1 MTGITIFTAGR
12 EDAFEDYRR
21 SVKQGHSL
29 DELSPYLTED
39 ELASLRDTYEDD
51 TAHLWGTSVES
62 KWQKVSPGD
71 LVLVYRQG
79 EYISQARVVYT
90 ATDVELADELWNTEG
105 NPWDESNPW
114 KYLTFV
120 TDFEEI
126 SVDAEA
132 FNELVGYDQSYRPQG
147 FTRVADFRIENLESE
162 YDSVETAVAEL
173 TGAGI
178 RVHEVEE
185 EEDDPDNDDLSLG
198 DQVVAVSE
206 DGDRDEEFEQLVAQA
221 FTRLG
226 CTTKWI
232 EGGGDTDVEVTEPEH
247 VIVEAKTRS
256 NSRGVDDLNA
266 TRVDS
271 HRQQRGAEHAI
282 VVARHFPP
290 SSINDAQAHDIT
302 TLTSDRLK
310 ELLDIRERYGIPPE
324 EVFDVLL
331 QAGAFQDDRLDQL
344 METVQERITSAQ
356 LLLDVIGGLE
366 HADGGTETA
375 KELHWIIVG
384 MSDPESA
391 PDKQT
396 VKAALDFLSHPSI
409 HIVDHADEGYRLRT
423 SSENAREV
431 LKAFPTLIGD
441 AE

>member
-71 LVLVYRQG
+71 IVLVYRQG
-79 EYISQARVVYT
+79 EYIAQARVVYT
-90 ATDVELADELWNTEG
+90 ATNVELADELWNTEG

-132 FNELVGYDQSYRPQG
+132 FNELVGYDPSYRPQG

-185 EEDDPDNDDLSLG
+185 EEDDPDNDDLSL
-198 DQVVAVSE
+198 
-206 DGDRDEEFEQLVAQA
+206 
-221 FTRLG
+221 
-226 CTTKWI
+226 
-232 EGGGDTDVEVTEPEH
+232 
-247 VIVEAKTRS
+247 
-256 NSRGVDDLNA
+256 
-266 TRVDS
+266 
-271 HRQQRGAEHAI
+271 
-282 VVARHFPP
+282 
-290 SSINDAQAHDIT
+290 
-302 TLTSDRLK
+302 
-310 ELLDIRERYGIPPE
+310 
-324 EVFDVLL
+324 
-331 QAGAFQDDRLDQL
+331 
-344 METVQERITSAQ
+344 
-356 LLLDVIGGLE
+356 
-366 HADGGTETA
+366 
-375 KELHWIIVG
+375 
-384 MSDPESA
+384 
-391 PDKQT
+391 
-396 VKAALDFLSHPSI
+396 
-409 HIVDHADEGYRLRT
+409 
-423 SSENAREV
+423 
-431 LKAFPTLIGD
+431 
-441 AE
+441 